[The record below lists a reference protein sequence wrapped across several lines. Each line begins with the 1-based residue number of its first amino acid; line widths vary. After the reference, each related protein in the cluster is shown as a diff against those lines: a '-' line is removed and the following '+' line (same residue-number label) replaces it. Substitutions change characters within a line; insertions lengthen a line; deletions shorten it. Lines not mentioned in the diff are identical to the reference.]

1 MKFYKPFGKVFEAQ
15 SEFILMLGGWLF
27 SVKKVFEEDVGYL
40 HGALV
45 DRRAYTTLQD
55 HLQNFRI
62 RWHLIYGGIELGNL
76 LLNVLDS
83 NLDGR

>member
-1 MKFYKPFGKVFEAQ
+1 MF
-15 SEFILMLGGWLF
+15 SGGLF
-27 SVKKVFEEDVGYL
+27 AVEQVLEEDIC
-40 HGALV
+40 HFHWALV
-45 DRRAYTTLQD
+45 HRCSYTALQD

-62 RWHLIYGGIELGNL
+62 RWHLIYCRIELGNL